1 MTIAGQT
8 LFGLSCFT
16 GFGVAPHLLRS
27 VASVLGYFGM
37 GNIPALRLLRS
48 NFVSLISLFMC
59 MLGLVVG
66 VETMSFSLL
75 MLMMVNLF
83 DVFSATTVEPVNSA
97 VAVP

>member
-1 MTIAGQT
+1 LTIAGQT

-16 GFGVAPHLLRS
+16 GYGVAPHLLRS
-27 VASVLGYFGM
+27 VASLLGYFGT

-48 NFVSLISLFMC
+48 NFISLISLVIC